1 MLQDSLTLSGRV
13 GIVLHDKDG
22 NVIHEQTTENLV
34 VNDGLNFICSRME
47 GTDQSVMSH
56 MAVGTGTTAAAAG
69 DTELGTGGANEAAR
83 VTLTSTTVSTNT
95 IEYVAS
101 FPANTPSSA
110 TAITEAAIFNASSG
124 GDMLCRVVFD
134 VINKAAADS
143 MTITWTITLTAS

>member
-1 MLQDSLTLSGRV
+1 MLQDSLKLSGRV

-47 GTDQSVMSH
+47 GTSQDVMSH
-56 MAVGTGTTAAAAG
+56 MAVGTNSTAVAAG
-69 DTELGTGGANEAAR
+69 DTTLGTELAR
-83 VTLTSTTVSTNT
+83 VALASTTVSTNT

-101 FPANTPSSA
+101 YSA
-110 TAITEAAIFNASSG
+110 GTGTGALVEAGIFNASSA
-124 GDMLCRVVFD
+124 GDMLCHVVFD

-143 MTITWTITLTAS
+143 MTITWTIPLTAS

>member
-1 MLQDSLTLSGRV
+1 MLQDSLKLSGRV

-47 GTDQSVMSH
+47 GTSQDVMSH
-56 MAVGTGTTAAAAG
+56 MAVGTNSTAVAAG
-69 DTELGTGGANEAAR
+69 DTTLGTELAR
-83 VTLTSTTVSTNT
+83 VALASTTVSTNT

-101 FPANTPSSA
+101 YSA
-110 TAITEAAIFNASSG
+110 GTGTGALVEAGIFNASSA
-124 GDMLCRVVFD
+124 GDMLCHVVFD

>member
-1 MLQDSLTLSGRV
+1 MLQDSLKLSGRV

-47 GTDQSVMSH
+47 GTTQDVMSH
-56 MAVGTGTTAAAAG
+56 MAVGTGSTAVAAG
-69 DTELGTGGANEAAR
+69 DTTLTTELAR
-83 VTLTSTTVSTNT
+83 VALTSTTVSTNT

-101 FPANTPSSA
+101 YSA
-110 TAITEAAIFNASSG
+110 GTGTGALVEAGIFNAASA
-124 GDMLCRVVFD
+124 GDMLCHVTFD